1 MIYANIAELKNQL
14 SHFLKLVRSGQPV
27 LVKDRNR
34 VVARIEPV
42 LGPADES
49 TEEVQLAQLVEKGI
63 LRAAKE
69 KISEIDFSDRPRMK
83 RSLAAAVLEEREEGY

>member
-14 SHFLKLVRSGQPV
+14 SHYLKLVRGGEPV
-27 LVKDRNR
+27 LVKDRDR

-42 LGPADES
+42 HGLAGESSDES
-49 TEEVQLAQLVEKGI
+49 QLAHLEEKGI

-69 KISEIDFSDRPRMK
+69 QIAEIDFSDRPQMK
-83 RSLAAAVLEEREEGY
+83 RGLVEAVLAEREESH